1 MSPADPPPSP
11 MTLWAVLLA
20 QGEAAHPWASAWRD
34 SCDGVVTVSPE
45 QAPTRLAGL
54 LAGLAEVPADVGVVA
69 LVDAADAGADVP
81 DDLRRLAAT
90 LDRTQAGAVV
100 RVHPVVDALKRVAG
114 DRVVGGVDR
123 SGLRAPATPQLLRRA
138 ALEGALAAAGLDA
151 DALGEAADEDPAVLL
166 ARCGV
171 PVELAPA

>member
-1 MSPADPPPSP
+1 M
-11 MTLWAVLLA
+11 WAVLLA
-20 QGEAAHPWASAWRD
+20 QGEAAHPWAPALRD
-34 SCDGVVTVSPE
+34 SCDGVVTVSPQ

-69 LVDAADAGADVP
+69 LVDAGDAEAAGP
-81 DDLRRLAAT
+81 EDLRRFAVM
-90 LDRTQAGAVV
+90 LDRAEVGAVV
-100 RVHPVVDALKRVAG
+100 RAHPVVDALKRVAG

-123 SGLRAPATPQLLRRA
+123 SDLRAPATPQLIRRA
-138 ALEGALAAAGLDA
+138 ALEGALDAAGLDA